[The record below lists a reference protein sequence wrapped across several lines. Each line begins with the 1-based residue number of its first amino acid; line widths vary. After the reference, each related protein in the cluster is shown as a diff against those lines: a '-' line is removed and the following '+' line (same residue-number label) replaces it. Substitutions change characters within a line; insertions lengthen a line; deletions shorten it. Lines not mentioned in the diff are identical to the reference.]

1 MASLLG
7 GSLLQAREG
16 AHFKQEQEGD
26 LHAYLKRRVA
36 EGKIKL
42 TEEELRA
49 LSGSRSNTSSVGLQ
63 PKHNKGKKRKENSK
77 DHNDDRVFEVGMEI
91 LQQSSRYETLN
102 SAAKARMLTRVKAA
116 MPDASPEDLRRISTN
131 MAMYGAAGALY
142 GAHRSQKLALGGG
155 RRALA
160 ELSRD
165 SARYASQQQVKELSP
180 EATEAMRRQFF
191 AGLRALT
198 YGTVVG
204 VVGVTAAVTVAANVF
219 EIGDATSLRSSM
231 KAALEPLGAAF
242 QGVAGLVAPP
252 ASWAQVSGPARG
264 EQGKSE
270 FAKRLKERFDKL
282 RTNA

>member
-49 LSGSRSNTSSVGLQ
+49 LSGSRSNTSSGLQ
-63 PKHNKGKKRKENSK
+63 PKHKGKKLKENSK

-204 VVGVTAAVTVAANVF
+204 VVG
-219 EIGDATSLRSSM
+219 
-231 KAALEPLGAAF
+231 
-242 QGVAGLVAPP
+242 
-252 ASWAQVSGPARG
+252 
-264 EQGKSE
+264 
-270 FAKRLKERFDKL
+270 
-282 RTNA
+282 

>member
-63 PKHNKGKKRKENSK
+63 RKKRKENSK

>member
-252 ASWAQVSGPARG
+252 ASWAQVSGSARG

>member
-49 LSGSRSNTSSVGLQ
+49 LSGSRSNTSSGLQ

>member
-1 MASLLG
+1 MRVEVEVMASLLG

-42 TEEELRA
+42 SDEELRA
-49 LSGSRSNTSSVGLQ
+49 LSGSRSNTSGLQ
-63 PKHNKGKKRKENSK
+63 PHKGKENYK
-77 DHNDDRVFEVGMEI
+77 DNDDRVFEVGMEI

-252 ASWAQVSGPARG
+252 ASWAQGSGPARG

>member
-49 LSGSRSNTSSVGLQ
+49 LSGSRSNTSSGLQ
-63 PKHNKGKKRKENSK
+63 PQHKGKKRKENSK

-116 MPDASPEDLRRISTN
+116 MPDASP
-131 MAMYGAAGALY
+131 
-142 GAHRSQKLALGGG
+142 
-155 RRALA
+155 
-160 ELSRD
+160 
-165 SARYASQQQVKELSP
+165 VK
-180 EATEAMRRQFF
+180 
-191 AGLRALT
+191 
-198 YGTVVG
+198 
-204 VVGVTAAVTVAANVF
+204 
-219 EIGDATSLRSSM
+219 
-231 KAALEPLGAAF
+231 
-242 QGVAGLVAPP
+242 
-252 ASWAQVSGPARG
+252 
-264 EQGKSE
+264 
-270 FAKRLKERFDKL
+270 
-282 RTNA
+282 

>member
-1 MASLLG
+1 
-7 GSLLQAREG
+7 
-16 AHFKQEQEGD
+16 
-26 LHAYLKRRVA
+26 
-36 EGKIKL
+36 
-42 TEEELRA
+42 
-49 LSGSRSNTSSVGLQ
+49 
-63 PKHNKGKKRKENSK
+63 
-77 DHNDDRVFEVGMEI
+77 MEI